1 MQKPE
6 HHHGFPNELP
16 KGLSVH
22 AAQDTFYHI
31 RKPEKVHWSVAWS
44 DLMMTMFIL
53 FLVLYIYHSAKRDFI
68 YGEGDAIAPA
78 PEIAETV
85 SKSEVLEKQD
95 PKIQS
100 QDRAQNTIK
109 TASYTTV
116 SEVDLVEDQTVRI
129 ILPADLLFDIG
140 KSDLNADAVK
150 SLIEVAE
157 LIKKT
162 PYMVN
167 VVGHTDNIP
176 IHSEK
181 FTTNWEL
188 SATRACVVA
197 RFLIEAMK
205 IPTYRFYITGHS
217 YNQPLKANSSVKN
230 RAENRRVEIIITK
243 EKPRIHHAWHTEYGK
258 DKL

>member
-1 MQKPE
+1 MQEPE
-6 HHHGFPNELP
+6 HHHGLTTELP

-22 AAQDTFYHI
+22 AAQDAFYHI
-31 RKPEKVHWSVAWS
+31 RKPEKVHWSIAWS

-53 FLVLYIYHSAKRDFI
+53 FLVLYVYHSAKRDFI
-68 YGEGDAIAPA
+68 YGQGEALAPA
-78 PEIAETV
+78 PEITETV
-85 SKSEVLEKQD
+85 PEIIDQQD
-95 PKIQS
+95 TKIQQKDKTPDTS
-100 QDRAQNTIK
+100 M

-140 KSDLNADAVK
+140 RADLKSEAVN
-150 SLIEVAE
+150 SLIDVAE
-157 LIKKT
+157 VIKKT

-167 VVGHTDNIP
+167 VVGHTDNLP
-176 IHSEK
+176 MHSEK

-197 RFLIEAMK
+197 RFLIEEMK

-217 YNQPLKANSSVKN
+217 YNQPLKANNSVKN

-243 EKPRIHHAWHTEYGK
+243 EKPKIHHSWRTEYDK
-258 DKL
+258 DNL

>member
-1 MQKPE
+1 MQEPE
-6 HHHGFPNELP
+6 RHHGFSDELP

-22 AAQDTFYHI
+22 AAQDIFFHI
-31 RKPEKVHWSVAWS
+31 RKPEKVHWSIAWS

-68 YGEGDAIAPA
+68 FGEGKAIAPA
-78 PEIAETV
+78 PEITETV
-85 SKSEVLEKQD
+85 PDAIETQN
-95 PKIQS
+95 
-100 QDRAQNTIK
+100 QDRVEDTVEITSR
-109 TASYTTV
+109 TAV
-116 SEVDLVEDQTVRI
+116 SDVDLVPDKAVRI

-140 KSDLNADAVK
+140 KADLKSKAIK
-150 SLIEVAE
+150 SLIDVAE

-188 SATRACVVA
+188 SSIRACVVA
-197 RFLIEAMK
+197 RFLIEEMK
-205 IPTYRFYITGHS
+205 IPTYRFYVTGHS
-217 YNQPLKANSSVKN
+217 YNQPLKPNDSVKH

-243 EKPRIHHAWHTEYGK
+243 EIPRIHHKWNIENSE
-258 DKL
+258 DDL

>member
-1 MQKPE
+1 MQEPE
-6 HHHGFPNELP
+6 RHHGFSDELP

-22 AAQDTFYHI
+22 AAQDIFFHI
-31 RKPEKVHWSVAWS
+31 RKPEKVHWSIAWS

-68 YGEGDAIAPA
+68 FGKGEVMAPA
-78 PEIAETV
+78 PEITETV
-85 SKSEVLEKQD
+85 PDAIEKQD
-95 PKIQS
+95 P
-100 QDRAQNTIK
+100 DRVGDTIRI
-109 TASYTTV
+109 TPRTSV
-116 SEVDLVEDQTVRI
+116 SEVDLVKDRAVRI
-129 ILPADLLFDIG
+129 ILPADLLFDVG
-140 KSDLNADAVK
+140 RAELKADAVN
-150 SLIEVAE
+150 SLINVAE

-167 VVGHTDNIP
+167 VVGHTDNVP

-188 SATRACVVA
+188 SAFRACVVA
-197 RFLIEAMK
+197 RFLIEEMK

-217 YNQPLKANSSVKN
+217 YNQPLKPNDSAAH

-243 EKPRIHHAWHTEYGK
+243 EIPRTHHKWRIEYGE
-258 DKL
+258 DEL